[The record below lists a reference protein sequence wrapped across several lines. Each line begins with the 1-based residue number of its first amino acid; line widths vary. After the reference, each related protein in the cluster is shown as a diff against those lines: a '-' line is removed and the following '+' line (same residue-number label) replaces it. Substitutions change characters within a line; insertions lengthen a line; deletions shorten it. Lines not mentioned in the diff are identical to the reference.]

1 MDHILASL
9 QCDATIA
16 RRTTQDTRW
25 NHDGMVDPFG
35 RLYYIVSGSGYVAHH
50 RRRFDMKPRH
60 FFLIPANTVVSL
72 HCPRRVEIRWCHFTA
87 TVLGGIDLFAYL
99 SCDYEVGPRHTR
111 AVPALHERLMQVC
124 ACRTPAEQTETRAL
138 LLQLMTPFVATAHER
153 ESDRTRKR
161 VIVFKDALSYIDEN
175 IERPIRVGE
184 LASLVGYQT
193 AYFSRTF
200 KKAFGIGP
208 AAYVIRK
215 KIETAQRLMVETD
228 GTLAFIAEKLSFTD
242 AFHLSKTFK
251 RVTGMTPREFRLRG
265 RAGVP

>member
-1 MDHILASL
+1 MDHILSTL
-9 QCDATIA
+9 RCDVLVA
-16 RRTTQDTRW
+16 RHTVQRTEW

-35 RLYYIVSGSGYVAHH
+35 RLYYVVSGSGHVHHH
-50 RRRFDMKPRH
+50 RRRFDLKPRH
-60 FFLIPANTVVSL
+60 FLLIPTNTIVGL

-99 SCDYEVGPRHTR
+99 SCAYEVPPRAAR
-111 AVPALHERLMQVC
+111 AVPALHERLMRVC
-124 ACRTPAEQTETRAL
+124 ACRTPAEQTETRGL
-138 LLQLMTPFVATAHER
+138 LLQLMTPFVATARER
-153 ESDRTRKR
+153 ESDRARRR
-161 VIVFKDALSYIDEN
+161 VLVFRDALSYIDEN
-175 IERPIRVGE
+175 IGEPIRVGE
-184 LASLVGYQT
+184 LADLVGYQT

-215 KIETAQRLMVETD
+215 KIETAQRLMIETE
-228 GTLAFIAEKLSFTD
+228 GTLAFIAERLSFTD

-251 RVTGMTPREFRLRG
+251 RVTGMTPREFRQRG